1 MSICLVEDA
10 SDDTYVLDIL
20 DIALAPAL
28 PRLGHRLRWDM
39 EARLREAVDLTR
51 VTCEVIMKIGPV
63 KMLDRT
69 YRLPELLACMGAC
82 LSGDLRPPAG
92 PWKQTWHL
100 RVPRAVPVARH
111 RIHLRART
119 VDGKAFFALN
129 IPLDFSHR
137 YHPAAT
143 GPANRPGFDEHLSWS
158 L

>member
-1 MSICLVEDA
+1 MSMCLVEDA

-28 PRLGHRLRWDM
+28 PRLGDQVRWDM
-39 EARLREAVDLTR
+39 DTRLKEAVDLAR
-51 VTCEVIMKIGPV
+51 VTCRVIMKIGPV

-69 YRLPELLACMGAC
+69 YPLPDLLARMGARI
-82 LSGDLRPPAG
+82 SGDLRPPVG

-100 RVPRAVPVARH
+100 RIPRAVPVARH
-111 RIHLRART
+111 RIHLHART
-119 VDGKAFFALN
+119 VDGKDFFALN

-137 YHPAAT
+137 YHLAAPA
-143 GPANRPGFDEHLSWS
+143 PAHLPGFDGHLSWS